1 MTHRSA
7 AAEPVPAGRSTSAR
21 VLEVLLRL
29 VVAAGLAV
37 DAVVHWRLAPGYQLA
52 DPAGIGQGNL
62 FRIEAVLAALAAVFV
77 LVTGS
82 RLAYAVAFA
91 VAASALAAVV
101 LTRYVEVPAIGPL
114 PSMYEPVW
122 FGQKTV
128 SAVAEGIAAVAALIG
143 VRTAGRRR
151 SGAHTASPG

>member
-1 MTHRSA
+1 MAHRSA
-7 AAEPVPAGRSTSAR
+7 EAALR
-21 VLEVLLRL
+21 V

-37 DAVVHWRLAPGYQLA
+37 DAVVHLRLAPGYQLA

-62 FRIEAVLAALAAVFV
+62 FRIEAVVAILAAVLV

-82 RLAYAVAFA
+82 RLAYAFAFA

-101 LTRYVEVPAIGPL
+101 LTRYVEVPAFGPL

-122 FGQKTV
+122 FGQKTA
-128 SAVAEGIAAVAALIG
+128 SAVAEGVAAVAALVGFFIAG
-143 VRTAGRRR
+143 RRTAG
-151 SGAHTASPG
+151 SHTLSHPRPKVPS